1 LAEWLLLYPGSK
13 IMQAD
18 PVFVKSYDSTMKYES
33 GLSRNSLTGTDSLSW
48 KDKSWVIG
56 VKAGKE
62 RKAYDW
68 NRLMQDR
75 VIYDTL
81 NNSVLLLVLASD
93 NKSFFA
99 FATAGIEKIILKN
112 DTLLSGNKHFAI
124 NGRGIDTS
132 FNLAPL
138 PAYQEFWHSWRT
150 FNPGTSR

>member
-33 GLSRNSLTGTDSLSW
+33 GLSRNRS
-48 KDKSWVIG
+48 I
-56 VKAGKE
+56 
-62 RKAYDW
+62 
-68 NRLMQDR
+68 QDR

-112 DTLLSGNKHFAI
+112 DTLLSGSKHFAI